1 MQEAVVIKF
10 AELLGKESKV
20 GTEPDLSSARSMKGL
35 FSRDVGEQEI
45 VLVLPSLE
53 IQLSEN
59 NGGGP
64 LPDVGES
71 RMNHRSGNNDMHDPA
86 TDGLAPPLPRK
97 PTMTA
102 SVLTSAAKD
111 AANAELEVAK
121 SLEENSAW
129 TKSTVGFAPSA
140 LVNNLSQSFSRLV
153 GSRMKAW
160 TLLLLRHSL
169 STGDESSRKRLLG
182 ILTAILKVESVATQF
197 TTLSLPDSAKV
208 HEKEADVI
216 LPLLFG
222 ATVTV
227 TGQDGK
233 KDDPVTVRAPGAIS
247 ANFATGCALKD
258 VKIQLDCSALMNSMV
273 EQARILVLKAVATA
287 TKTSVP
293 SAAPQPLPGYN
304 PGSHQLNQQQLN
316 GADGRAGGP
325 PPNLALP
332 PKSSLSA
339 SKSLAS
345 FRSAM
350 SLTSTSFNKSP
361 RLLKAQC
368 SALRLNN
375 ILQGNKDEAADGT
388 SSSNKSTLG
397 MRKVRSV
404 KWNTPGELPNLA
416 KDVVEDHSPKKARS
430 MHVHAAV
437 AKLKSFKSFGRPHAG
452 DFGAGPRNATFG
464 EFGGRSS
471 GMWGRDGRMVVH
483 PTPMKDATLRDPLSG
498 EFQGHDRNATFNLAA
513 AAAAAANK
521 RNRPSIHLASCD
533 GPAPSSSIPRTATV
547 LETLLLKRSMT

>member
-1 MQEAVVIKF
+1 MARPPAGGTARSSSPPSETDPQQHPLDLLSSSATTSSSLDHNNASRNTQMQEAVVIKF

-35 FSRDVGEQEI
+35 FSKDVGEQEI

-247 ANFATGCALKD
+247 GKFEREY
-258 VKIQLDCSALMNSMV
+258 M
-273 EQARILVLKAVATA
+273 ILFRVLIF
-287 TKTSVP
+287 
-293 SAAPQPLPGYN
+293 
-304 PGSHQLNQQQLN
+304 
-316 GADGRAGGP
+316 
-325 PPNLALP
+325 
-332 PKSSLSA
+332 LSYIKLCFLFRLFA
-339 SKSLAS
+339 SK
-345 FRSAM
+345 FCNHR
-350 SLTSTSFNKSP
+350 
-361 RLLKAQC
+361 
-368 SALRLNN
+368 LRLEGCENS
-375 ILQGNKDEAADGT
+375 A
-388 SSSNKSTLG
+388 
-397 MRKVRSV
+397 
-404 KWNTPGELPNLA
+404 
-416 KDVVEDHSPKKARS
+416 
-430 MHVHAAV
+430 
-437 AKLKSFKSFGRPHAG
+437 
-452 DFGAGPRNATFG
+452 
-464 EFGGRSS
+464 
-471 GMWGRDGRMVVH
+471 
-483 PTPMKDATLRDPLSG
+483 
-498 EFQGHDRNATFNLAA
+498 
-513 AAAAAANK
+513 
-521 RNRPSIHLASCD
+521 
-533 GPAPSSSIPRTATV
+533 
-547 LETLLLKRSMT
+547 